1 MAVSEQTPYKEYIAN
16 GISKIF
22 PLEFTCAT
30 QDYLIVTVNDIE
42 PAIGEWSFIDGEVI
56 FNYPPLVDS
65 IIKIWRNSPLARSTT
80 FKTYDNSL
88 NPNSLNFDLDKIWLV
103 MQELNVKNIVADSKL
118 QSLLDSLI
126 AGNVNGLPAEILA
139 RIVGDE
145 STKSLVNLEALRA
158 YQAENNLNMRID
170 NESLIASQNILAEK
184 QRAEAIEQSLQVQV
198 NSVGVGNKA
207 YKTYALMDADKA
219 NIPAKSKVT
228 VTNDSDSTNNG
239 DWQYD
244 GTTFTKSIYDSLTQ
258 SKNYTDTKIKTFSIY
273 KKIDAYVE
281 TVLDVNGF
289 TRIKMQTKSG
299 QTYFYD
305 SRIAEN
311 DQSIADLNATVKGVE
326 IYKKIKG
333 QVVTILDAE
342 GFTRIKEQ
350 NVTTGQ
356 FISYVGAKQ
365 KSLVAGTGIS
375 ILETP
380 ETITI
385 EAGAAAYSTPYEY
398 VLCLIAGQSN
408 ASYYGGDDALAPNLP
423 NGVCYVWDNTYN
435 TVREINDG
443 SAASKTCKQTYG
455 PAIALEFYKKTG
467 MGLIIVNSAVGSTA
481 QTAEADNGAG
491 NWSPTGTLRQTAID
505 RFNACR
511 AYLDSISTCFQN
523 GFIVWTQGERD
534 GQEIQLGTITKTQYK
549 TGLSEMIDFFKTN
562 LGLKIPFILTATAY
576 YTSTGDNV
584 GSKSVRSA
592 QYEIAH
598 DKAGSFMGFTGA
610 VKFPSRNLLADGV
623 HYNQAGKNILGTA
636 VGKIAHILSAGV
648 N

>member
-1 MAVSEQTPYKEYIAN
+1 MATALTSELTR
-16 GISKIF
+16 
-22 PLEFTCAT
+22 FTDKCNN
-30 QDYLIVTVNDIE
+30 V
-42 PAIGEWSFIDGEVI
+42 
-56 FNYPPLVDS
+56 
-65 IIKIWRNSPLARSTT
+65 LAGGVVKT
-80 FKTYDNSL
+80 FE
-88 NPNSLNFDLDKIWLV
+88 PNSLTPKTSYQDPECTIPNFPEVNLDETGRARIYIQGDYRVQVYSRDGILIEDNLLV
-103 MQELNVKNIVADSKL
+103 E
-118 QSLLDSLI
+118 QSL
-126 AGNVNGLPAEILA
+126 V
-139 RIVGDE
+139 
-145 STKSLVNLEALRA
+145 
-158 YQAENNLNMRID
+158 
-170 NESLIASQNILAEK
+170 
-184 QRAEAIEQSLQVQV
+184 QRDFVELSQSLQVEQQETLNQFQAKADDV
-198 NSVGVGNKA
+198 IAKGFYTGYATETALKASLPTVSEMRARADDTRKIWRWNRTSAEGV
-207 YKTYALMDADKA
+207 T
-219 NIPAKSKVT
+219 PVT
-228 VTNDSDSTNNG
+228 
-239 DWQYD
+239 
-244 GTTFTKSIYDSLTQ
+244 GTW
-258 SKNYTDTKIKTFSIY
+258 TDTGLSDLDQAISYSDQKIKTISIY

-385 EAGAAAYSTPYEY
+385 EAGAAAYATPYEY

-443 SAASKTCKQTYG
+443 SVASKTCKQTYG

-491 NWSPTGTLRQTAID
+491 NWSPTGALRQTAVD
-505 RFNACR
+505 RIVACR

-534 GQEIQLGTITKTQYK
+534 GQEIQLGTITKAQYK
-549 TGLSEMIDFFKTN
+549 TGLSEMIDFFKSN
-562 LGLKIPFILTATAY
+562 LGSKLPFILTATAY
-576 YTSTGDNV
+576 YTSTGDNT
-584 GSKSVRSA
+584 GSKSVRAA
-592 QYEIAH
+592 QYEITH
-598 DKAGSFMGFTGA
+598 EKAGAYMGFTGA

-636 VGKIAHILSAGV
+636 VGRIAHILSAGV

>member
-1 MAVSEQTPYKEYIAN
+1 MADQPVTREKLIKADIDVDNLGKAANELGTVNPRYGDPYKTAPQVIQDLQQKADQLVAQGFYQ
-16 GISKIF
+16 GY
-22 PLEFTCAT
+22 AT
-30 QDYLIVTVNDIE
+30 EALLLAAKPAVAEMRARADDTRKVWRWTRTSAEGVTPVTGNWTDT
-42 PAIGEWSFIDGEVI
+42 GLS
-56 FNYPPLVDS
+56 
-65 IIKIWRNSPLARSTT
+65 
-80 FKTYDNSL
+80 
-88 NPNSLNFDLDKIWLV
+88 DLD
-103 MQELNVKNIVADSKL
+103 
-118 QSLLDSLI
+118 
-126 AGNVNGLPAEILA
+126 
-139 RIVGDE
+139 
-145 STKSLVNLEALRA
+145 
-158 YQAENNLNMRID
+158 QAIN
-170 NESLIASQNILAEK
+170 
-184 QRAEAIEQSLQVQV
+184 
-198 NSVGVGNKA
+198 
-207 YKTYALMDADKA
+207 Y
-219 NIPAKSKVT
+219 
-228 VTNDSDSTNNG
+228 SD
-239 DWQYD
+239 Q
-244 GTTFTKSIYDSLTQ
+244 
-258 SKNYTDTKIKTFSIY
+258 KIKTISIY
-273 KKIDAYVE
+273 KKIEAYIE
-281 TVLDVNGF
+281 TVLDTNGF
-289 TRIKMQTKSG
+289 TRVKMQSKGG

-305 SRIAEN
+305 SRITEN
-311 DQSIADLNATVKGVE
+311 GQSIADLSATVKGVE

-385 EAGAAAYSTPYEY
+385 EAGAATYATPYEY

-435 TVREINDG
+435 TIREVNDG

-481 QTAEADNGAG
+481 QVAEADNGAG

-505 RFNACR
+505 RFNACKT
-511 AYLDSISTCFQN
+511 YLDSNNYCYQN

-534 GQEIQLGTITKTQYK
+534 GQEIQLGTITKAQYK

-562 LGLKIPFILTATAY
+562 LGSKLPFILTATAY
-576 YTSTGDNV
+576 YTSTGDNT
-584 GSKSVRSA
+584 GSKSVRAA
-592 QYEIAH
+592 QYEITH
-598 DKAGSFMGFTGA
+598 EKAGAYMGFTGA

-623 HYNQAGKNILGTA
+623 HYNQIGKNILGTA